1 MTTNHSELLSNIPPE
16 LREPARWLHYYL
28 KKNPKHP
35 ENKPGKSPCMKWG
48 TPEDREANLRPLDSI
63 LDRDCPGFQRWID
76 PAEQLIYID
85 LDHVRKTDT
94 GEVEP
99 WAKAI
104 IDQFDTYTEISAS
117 GTGFHIV
124 CKGNLPE
131 DFVLAGNQTEI
142 YSGHINKLM
151 ALTGNIVGDF
161 PKPIEDRQAQA
172 EQLLKSVKSKSE
184 PTAAPVST
192 DWRKH
197 FRSPAEL
204 QTGEVRT
211 LIHRI
216 LPEGTTVIGASAGV
230 GKTWFGLSMAKALA
244 TGEKFLGTFE
254 VPERF
259 KVLYLIPEQGDRSL
273 RTRMDRLRMP
283 MDGESIRVRT
293 QRDGVLLLTD
303 PLLIAAV
310 KEWHPVIFLDTAI
323 RFTAAVD
330 ENSSSQNQNGL
341 FAAICGL
348 MQMGAT
354 AVVCNHHISKR
365 FAQNDKGKLPLAE
378 LENLRGTS
386 DLGAMV
392 DTCWMLQPD
401 DGGGQEGY
409 LQESRDLTRLLVT
422 NVKPR
427 DLADPA
433 EPFVIQGR
441 PHIDTVGDFCI
452 LVDGDFAQSSEVD
465 DIGLKA
471 AELVRADPKMSK
483 VALSKALGCSRNRLQ
498 EHLLSHGWEWK
509 GTSRRQGLWVSVLQP
524 TAPEFSAPEHT
535 Y

>member
-1 MTTNHSELLSNIPPE
+1 MTAELLANIPSELRAPP
-16 LREPARWLHYYL
+16 RWLQYYS
-28 KKNPKHP
+28 KTDAKHP
-35 ENKPGKSPCMKWG
+35 EKKPGKCPCVKYG
-48 TPEDREANLRPLDSI
+48 TPEDRTANLRSLDH
-63 LDRDCPGFQRWID
+63 LMERPKQAGFQRWVSKD
-76 PAEQLIYID
+76 EGLVFVD

-99 WAKAI
+99 WA
-104 IDQFDTYTEISAS
+104 DQLIEQLDSYTEISAS

-124 CKGNLPE
+124 CKGALPE
-131 DFVLAGNQTEI
+131 DFHVDPNPVEI
-142 YSGHINKLM
+142 YSGNIPNKLIAM
-151 ALTGNIVGDF
+151 TGDIHELKMTV
-161 PKPIEDRQAQA
+161 EDRQEKL
-172 EQLLKSVKSKSE
+172 EQLLKSVKSKS
-184 PTAAPVST
+184 APNAIPASAL

-197 FRSPAEL
+197 FRSPSEL

-216 LPEGTTVIGASAGV
+216 LPEGTTVVGASAGV

-254 VPERF
+254 VPERL

-283 MDGESIRVRT
+283 MDGECIRVRT

-303 PLLIAAV
+303 PLLMAAV

-354 AVVCNHHISKR
+354 AVVANHHISKR
-365 FAQNDKGKLPLAE
+365 FAQNEKGKLPTAE

-441 PHIDTVGDFCI
+441 PHIDDTGDFRI

-471 AELVRADPKMSK
+471 AELIRSNPKISK
-483 VALSKALGCSRNRLQ
+483 TALSKKLGCSRNRLVVT
-498 EHLLSHGWEWK
+498 GWDWK
-509 GTSRRQGLWVSVLQP
+509 ETSRTTGLWVPNMEQTVAPETCLHQP
-524 TAPEFSAPEHT
+524 TF
-535 Y
+535 

>member
-1 MTTNHSELLSNIPPE
+1 
-16 LREPARWLHYYL
+16 
-28 KKNPKHP
+28 
-35 ENKPGKSPCMKWG
+35 
-48 TPEDREANLRPLDSI
+48 
-63 LDRDCPGFQRWID
+63 
-76 PAEQLIYID
+76 
-85 LDHVRKTDT
+85 
-94 GEVEP
+94 
-99 WAKAI
+99 
-104 IDQFDTYTEISAS
+104 
-117 GTGFHIV
+117 
-124 CKGNLPE
+124 
-131 DFVLAGNQTEI
+131 
-142 YSGHINKLM
+142 
-151 ALTGNIVGDF
+151 
-161 PKPIEDRQAQA
+161 
-172 EQLLKSVKSKSE
+172 
-184 PTAAPVST
+184 
-192 DWRKH
+192 
-197 FRSPAEL
+197 
-204 QTGEVRT
+204 
-211 LIHRI
+211 
-216 LPEGTTVIGASAGV
+216 
-230 GKTWFGLSMAKALA
+230 MAKALA

-254 VPERF
+254 VPERL

-283 MDGESIRVRT
+283 MDGECIRVRT

-427 DLADPA
+427 DLADPS

-441 PHIDTVGDFCI
+441 PHIDDTGDFRI

-471 AELVRADPKMSK
+471 AELIRTNPKISK
-483 VALSKALGCSRNRLQ
+483 TALSKKLGCSRNRLVVT
-498 EHLLSHGWEWK
+498 GWDWK
-509 GTSRRQGLWVSVLQP
+509 ETSRTTGLWVPNMQQTVAPETCLHQP
-524 TAPEFSAPEHT
+524 TF
-535 Y
+535 